1 MKTSLL
7 TLAVL
12 LLGVAPAGAQT
23 YQQQRAHAARQAEIR
38 RQNANQQEAIRLLF
52 GPRGIPALTRP
63 SDPWNYNRPRY
74 YYSRPNYVVSPP
86 RVYYY
91 R

>member
-1 MKTSLL
+1 MKPSFVLL
-7 TLAVL
+7 AGL
-12 LLGVAPAGAQT
+12 LLGAAPAIAQT
-23 YQQQRAHAARQAEIR
+23 YQQRPYAPRQGQFSRENYARQ
-38 RQNANQQEAIRLLF
+38 EASRLLF

-74 YYSRPNYVVSPP
+74 YSARPNYYANPP
-86 RVYYY
+86 RLYY